1 MKNTR
6 LIEARRAAGLTQV
19 EVANKAGITD
29 VCYQRYEAGQR
40 IPRVDVAIKIALA
53 VNDTVE
59 NLFRQEYHK
68 PNRTR

>member
-19 EVANKAGITD
+19 EVADKARITD

-40 IPRVDVAIKIALA
+40 IPRADIAIEIALA
-53 VNDTVE
+53 VNSTVE